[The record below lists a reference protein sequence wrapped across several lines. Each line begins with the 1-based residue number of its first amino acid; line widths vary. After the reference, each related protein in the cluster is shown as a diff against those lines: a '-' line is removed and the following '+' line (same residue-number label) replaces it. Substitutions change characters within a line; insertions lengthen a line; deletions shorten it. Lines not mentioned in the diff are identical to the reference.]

1 MDKKGLR
8 EGKHTI
14 RGLKDLEKIHP
25 HKLLTFLFLFGIS
38 LVYSYLLISLTIDTV
53 LSPVSVAL
61 VQFPKFYIVSSFLI
75 LASMFIPVGLLKA
88 FKDENLF
95 VIRKKIFGLFL
106 AGTIFLIFQGIGWL
120 ELIFQ
125 GIKVNSNFIGTYLYI
140 ITSFH
145 MFTVLTAIGA
155 IAYYLYLTRS
165 LSLDGVAKLIH
176 FTSPYEKTKLEI
188 IHIYWGFLCISWI
201 FIVTWLMFLI

>member
-1 MDKKGLR
+1 MDKKELR
-8 EGKHTI
+8 EGKKVI
-14 RGLKDLEKIHP
+14 KGLGDLEKIHP

-38 LVYSYLLISLTIDTV
+38 LVYSYLLISLTIEKV
-53 LSPVSVAL
+53 LNNISIIP

-75 LASMFIPVGLLKA
+75 LASLFIPEGLISA
-88 FKDENLF
+88 FNKENLF

-106 AGTIFLIFQGIGWL
+106 VGSVFLIFQGIGWL

-125 GIKVNSNFIGTYLYI
+125 GVKVNSNFLGTYLYV

-145 MFTVLTAIGA
+145 MFTILIAIAA
-155 IAYYLYLTRS
+155 IAYYLYLSRN
-165 LSLDGVAKLIH
+165 LPADGVAKLIH

-188 IHIYWGFLCISWI
+188 IHIYWRYLCISWI
-201 FIVTWLMFLI
+201 FIVTWLIFLV